1 MHWTLVTG
9 GTGTVGNALV
19 RALRAEGRDVR
30 CLVRNKDK
38 AAAILPSG
46 VDLAAGDVTDAE
58 SLAAALRDCSAVFHA
73 AGLPEQWQPDPGIF
87 ERVNAAGTANLIE
100 ASLRAGVRSFVYT
113 STQDLFDVQ
122 RDPYD
127 ETTRPQAPMTSA
139 YEISKTRADALV
151 EQAIARGLPAIF
163 MHPSAVYGPM
173 GGTLTGTNRLLA
185 DLLNN
190 RMPILL
196 PGGLPLILNED
207 LAQAQL
213 LAEAKATVGARYL
226 VAEAHHTLKQMA
238 EDVHVIQPK
247 AKVPPVAPLWVARLV
262 AQSGEA
268 LSRLTRRPPLL
279 TQAELNVLCRTGKPD
294 TARITRELGWR
305 PTPFA
310 EGLAQTLNTFEP
322 VRPVPE

>member
-1 MHWTLVTG
+1 VRWTLVTG
-9 GTGTVGNALV
+9 STGAVGNALV

-38 AAAILPSG
+38 AAAILPTG
-46 VDLAAGDVTDAE
+46 VDLAAGDVTDAP

-73 AGLPEQWQPDPGIF
+73 AGLPEQWHPDPGIF
-87 ERVNAAGTANLIE
+87 ERVNVGGTANLIE
-100 ASLRAGVRSFVYT
+100 ASLLAGARSFIYT

-127 ETTRPQAPMTSA
+127 ETTRPQRPMTSA

-151 EQAIARGLPAIF
+151 EQALARGLPAIF

-173 GGTLTGTNRLLA
+173 IGTPTGANRFLA

-190 RMPILL
+190 RVPMLL
-196 PGGLPLILNED
+196 PGGMPLILNDD
-207 LAQAQL
+207 LAKAQL
-213 LAEAKATVGARYL
+213 LAQAEASVGARYL
-226 VAEAHHTLKQMA
+226 ATESCQTLQQIA
-238 EDVHVIQPK
+238 DAVHALKPE
-247 AKVPPVAPLWVARLV
+247 AKVPPVMPLWVAKLV
-262 AQSGEA
+262 ARSGEA

-279 TQAELNVLCRTGKPD
+279 TQAELNVLCRTGTPD
-294 TARITRELGWR
+294 TARIIRELGWR

-310 EGLAQTLNTFEP
+310 EGLARTLTSLQRQA
-322 VRPVPE
+322 V